1 MLAVP
6 QHHAAHVAHAAAVH
20 EHTPGG
26 DGAVDLAGLAGEL
39 EDGADFADVNV
50 PGVHAHGLCQLGME
64 LQMPLLAVD
73 GDEEFGLYQP
83 VDDFQLLLAGVAGD
97 VKSLAL
103 FIHHVR
109 TLAVQLVDD
118 VADGLF
124 VAGNGGGGNNDP
136 VAGSDVHL
144 LVGAERHPVQGG
156 HILTLRAGGD
166 NDNLILGQALDGS

>member
-39 EDGADFADVNV
+39 ENGADLADVNV
-50 PGVHAHGLCQLGME
+50 PGVHAHGLRQLGVE

-73 GDEEFGLYQP
+73 GDEELGLYQS
-83 VDDFQLLLAGVAGD
+83 VDDFQLLLTGVAGD
-97 VKSLAL
+97 VKPLAL
-103 FIHHVR
+103 FIHHVC

-124 VAGNGGGGNNDP
+124 VAGNGGG
-136 VAGSDVHL
+136 
-144 LVGAERHPVQGG
+144 
-156 HILTLRAGGD
+156 
-166 NDNLILGQALDGS
+166 